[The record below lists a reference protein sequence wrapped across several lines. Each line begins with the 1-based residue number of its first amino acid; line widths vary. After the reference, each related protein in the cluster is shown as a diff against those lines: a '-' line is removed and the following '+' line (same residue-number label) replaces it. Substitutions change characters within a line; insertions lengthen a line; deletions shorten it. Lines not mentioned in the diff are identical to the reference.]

1 MPKSNI
7 HLLEYNFF
15 ENRSKIFDI
24 AWNPQKQNEFSI
36 CDFEGKIKKI
46 EYDPFN
52 TEKKFNI
59 VKNFKPS
66 EESIHSLTYSADGLS
81 IKFYLI

>member
-1 MPKSNI
+1 MLKSNI

-24 AWNPQKQNEFSI
+24 VWNPQKQNEFSI
-36 CDFEGKIKKI
+36 CDFEGKIKII
-46 EYDPFN
+46 EYN
-52 TEKKFNI
+52 ENISEGNKFNI

-66 EESIHSLTYSADGLS
+66 EESIHCLNYSDNGLS
-81 IKFYLI
+81 KFYFR